1 MENFS
6 DAINVNR
13 IALTRSFKSIKYLPI
28 ITFVLLI
35 SGVVNFVA
43 NYFLTSLSMIIN
55 IPFVYGIAS
64 YIVEVATLSLLV
76 SCLSSVIRGSK
87 LTLKNFMDDWQR
99 YISPI
104 MSIKFII
111 WLIEMAMDMVI
122 GGINPILSYIVIVL
136 VIAILESP
144 MLETIYIGNEYGTSG
159 FYSILDFLK
168 NNIIQ
173 WLPVIVFTVLIYML
187 STRFIDIFSLK
198 SLSTTLIAR
207 FVISQI
213 LLAFLYIY
221 KGHLFSILN
230 NSSVRKRKF
239 MGVFDR

>member
-1 MENFS
+1 MENLN
-6 DAINVNR
+6 DALNVNK
-13 IALTRSFKSIKYLPI
+13 IALKRSFKSIKYLPI
-28 ITFVLLI
+28 IILVLLI

-43 NYFLTSLSMIIN
+43 NYFLTRMSLIIS

-87 LTLKNFMDDWQR
+87 LSLKNFTDDWQR

-111 WLIEMAMDMVI
+111 WLIEMALEMIMGGQTSYMFIIIATVVI
-122 GGINPILSYIVIVL
+122 G
-136 VIAILESP
+136 ILESP
-144 MLETIYIGNEYGTSG
+144 MLETIYIANEYSTSA

-168 NNIIQ
+168 RNLIQ
-173 WLPVIVFTVLIYML
+173 WLPVMIFTVLIYML
-187 STRFIDIFSLK
+187 SS
-198 SLSTTLIAR
+198 R
-207 FVISQI
+207 FVNFFDLQSLTSVNVVKFIISQV
-213 LLAFLYIY
+213 LFAFLYIY
-221 KGHLFSILN
+221 KGHLYSILN